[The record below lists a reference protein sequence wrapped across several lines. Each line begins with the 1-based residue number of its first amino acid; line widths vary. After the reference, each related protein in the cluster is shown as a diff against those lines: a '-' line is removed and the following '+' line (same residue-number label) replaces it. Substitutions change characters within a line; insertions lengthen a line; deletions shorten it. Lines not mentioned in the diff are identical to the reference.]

1 MQQNE
6 ANAEDGKFNMKI
18 REIQKTFR
26 NVIRAQKAQQRALM
40 ENYMVIQTALK
51 R

>member
-18 REIQKTFR
+18 REIKKKRSGTLFAR
-26 NVIRAQKAQQRALM
+26 KKQRALM
-40 ENYMVIQTALK
+40 ENYVVIQTS
-51 R
+51 